1 MEEQSKLSLDNNRQ
15 QNNPESIENIE
26 NKSKEDKNIVTPYA
40 FGVAEHLLGTPLATP
55 TRRLIAIII
64 DMSLVGLLTY
74 LNEHILLAVLAW
86 FCFVFS
92 NRPRFQHKTT
102 RRKLLRGTGY
112 FLVFAFVLGTI
123 ETSVQNPDA
132 FSSDKLS
139 QIKQQVQQELEP
151 EENTE
156 PMAQVET
163 IELVEK
169 AEPVVDVK
177 SIEQALK
184 KRLAEKQA
192 GQLKENELADKQQE
206 NKDLTFYL
214 DGEGMSIKPVD
225 TDGNI
230 IKTDN
235 RSDNESKKVNQPPS
249 LLAWIQGL
257 LADLGIS
264 FGWAAAYYSFTTA
277 WYRGQTPGKKLV
289 GIKVIKLD
297 GSELTLWE
305 AFGRYGGYGA
315 GLATGLLGFIQI
327 FWDANRQAIQ
337 DKISETLVIISP
349 KQE

>member
-1 MEEQSKLSLDNNRQ
+1 
-15 QNNPESIENIE
+15 
-26 NKSKEDKNIVTPYA
+26 
-40 FGVAEHLLGTPLATP
+40 
-55 TRRLIAIII
+55 
-64 DMSLVGLLTY
+64 MSLVGLLTY
-74 LNEHILLAVLAW
+74 FNEHILLGVLAW
-86 FCFVFS
+86 FCFVS
-92 NRPRFQHKTT
+92 SKRPRFQNKAT

-112 FLVFAFVLGTI
+112 FLAFAFVLGTI
-123 ETSVQNPDA
+123 ETIVQNLDA

-139 QIKQQVQQELEP
+139 QIKQQVQQELES
-151 EENTE
+151 EEKTQQAQTTE
-156 PMAQVET
+156 SVAKSES
-163 IELVEK
+163 
-169 AEPVVDVK
+169 VVDVK

-184 KRLAEKQA
+184 KRLAEKQIN
-192 GQLKENELADKQQE
+192 QEDKQTEAGAE
-206 NKDLTFYL
+206 NAENTGNAENTESKDLTFYL
-214 DGEGMSIKPVD
+214 DGEGMRIRPVD

-230 IKTDN
+230 IKTGN
-235 RSDNESKKVNQPPS
+235 SSDNENKDAKQPPS
-249 LLAWIQGL
+249 LLDWIQGL

-277 WYRGQTPGKKLV
+277 WYHGQTPGKRLV

-349 KQE
+349 KVE